1 MSMKLA
7 EALILRAD
15 LKKRIAQ
22 VKERLNNNALVQE
35 GETPALNPQELLT
48 ELEQLI
54 EQSVTLVKQINKT
67 NTLTEFEPG
76 KSLTDVLADRDGLA
90 ARLKAL
96 HGLQEAATIRHDR
109 YSYSEIKSQPTIN
122 IADLQKRVDQLAKQ
136 YRELDT
142 KIQGLNWQADLL
154 E

>member
-1 MSMKLA
+1 MKLA

-35 GETPALNPQELLT
+35 GETPALNPQELLA

-67 NTLTEFEPG
+67 NTLTTFEPG
-76 KSLTDVLADRDGLA
+76 KTLTDALAERDGFA
-90 ARLKAL
+90 IRLKAYQ
-96 HGLQEAATIRHDR
+96 GLQEAATVRHNR
-109 YSYSEIKSQPTIN
+109 YSHSEIKSQPTIS
-122 IADLQKRVDQLAKQ
+122 IADLQKKIDQTSRQ